1 MVPVKAGDRVKT
13 DRRDALKLARSY
25 RAGDLTPVCV
35 GGTTMSRIDPR
46 NVVVLVRDSNDVV
59 VRIGVSNWLELR
71 EIVRIGED
79 GDERRLREIETQVG
93 KAMSSGIASS

>member
-1 MVPVKAGDRVKT
+1 
-13 DRRDALKLARSY
+13 
-25 RAGDLTPVCV
+25 
-35 GGTTMSRIDPR
+35 MSRIDPR